1 MVYCTKEIIDIV
13 IKLFTRK
20 YLEEYIDL
28 GITTLFE
35 IGLLKF
41 NIGFQMKLN
50 HYCLTTK
57 KVDSKSLFH
66 TRCDFHEILSV

>member
-1 MVYCTKEIIDIV
+1 MAFKKDSLDLVYCTKEIIDIV

-20 YLEEYIDL
+20 YLEEYIEF

-50 HYCLTTK
+50 QYCLTTK
-57 KVDSKSLFH
+57 KS
-66 TRCDFHEILSV
+66 RQ

>member
-1 MVYCTKEIIDIV
+1 MTFKKDPLDLGYCTKEIIDIV

-20 YLEEYIDL
+20 YLEEYIEF

-57 KVDSKSLFH
+57 RS
-66 TRCDFHEILSV
+66 R